1 MWYCLMGK
9 LLNIYEN
16 KQWVDPVSSHEH
28 ASLNMKMCHHMFQFT
43 VYFLRFLVI
52 CMWKN
57 AINWSSVISKNL
69 KRVLCLM
76 GETIRELCIIYIY
89 IYKVS
94 YKITQCEIG
103 ECIKCIRHID
113 KLSYN
118 MWIIHNYETHMLW
131 KSRCIPWMR
140 LLVKK
145 KHFSCLTIA

>member
-1 MWYCLMGK
+1 MSWSCVITWACITK
-9 LLNIYEN
+9 YEN
-16 KQWVDPVSSHEH
+16 VSSHVSIYCLFSQIFSDLH
-28 ASLNMKMCHHMFQFT
+28 VKKCHKLVKRYIQKSQEGFVPYGGNHKGV
-43 VYFLRFLVI
+43 VYY
-52 CMWKN
+52 
-57 AINWSSVISKNL
+57 
-69 KRVLCLM
+69 
-76 GETIRELCIIYIY
+76 IYIY

-131 KSRCIPWMR
+131 KNRCIPWMR